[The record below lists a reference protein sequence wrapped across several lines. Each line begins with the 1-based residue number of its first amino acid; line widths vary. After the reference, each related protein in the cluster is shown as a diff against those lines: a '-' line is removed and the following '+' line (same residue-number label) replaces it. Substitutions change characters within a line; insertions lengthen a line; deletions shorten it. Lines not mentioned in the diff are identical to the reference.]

1 MGKRRIPRVSPDD
14 VRTLHGTLP
23 EETMDL
29 HGLDAIA
36 AEARVRGLVERWA
49 RGGSGGVVRIITG
62 KGRHSEGE
70 PILRRRVRE
79 LLDAELR
86 HAVEEWVLESAGG
99 SFLVRVR

>member
-23 EETMDL
+23 DETVDL

-36 AEARVRGLVERWA
+36 AEARVRGLVERWT
-49 RGGSGGVVRIITG
+49 RGGRGGVVRIITG
-62 KGRHSEGE
+62 KGRRSEGA
-70 PILRRRVRE
+70 PVLRMRVQK
-79 LLDAELR
+79 LLDDELR